1 MPMAKTMPDW
11 DKKVCLAGN
20 ILQPCHS
27 RGFVML
33 FDLLSVTAGLAF
45 AVFLLRRRYNSIRDA
60 RLLANARKSGVAFN
74 ADGHIDAKSTV
85 ANMTDRDEETGEFFS
100 GKQARFMEL
109 MRVVAEGPKS
119 PDEIRFL
126 IAEGIDPIVRPDG
139 LVYVPCIEN
148 EHLSVEGELE
158 LTEQDLDHYIAE
170 GHLQQVSM

>member
-1 MPMAKTMPDW
+1 M
-11 DKKVCLAGN
+11 
-20 ILQPCHS
+20 
-27 RGFVML
+27 
-33 FDLLSVTAGLAF
+33 
-45 AVFLLRRRYNSIRDA
+45 
-60 RLLANARKSGVAFN
+60 AFN

-85 ANMTDRDEETGEFFS
+85 ANMTDREEDTGELFS

-170 GHLQQVSM
+170 GHLQQVFM